1 LEGCVL
7 RLNLVEIEDLGT
19 FWDGIVKELGQ
30 KLVWARNVQ
39 LLLGTQYNFSLT
51 VPAGAD
57 YDFYLYNITETA
69 YGEPI
74 IVTNSTTAAT
84 GGFENI
90 TYTPSL
96 IGIVFGFT
104 AQTILKNLRGLI
116 L

>member
-1 LEGCVL
+1 
-7 RLNLVEIEDLGT
+7 VEIEDLGT

-57 YDFYLYNITETA
+57 YDFYLYNITGTA

-74 IVTNSTTAAT
+74 IVANSTTAAT
-84 GGFENI
+84 GGFENS